1 MSVFTRIAAVAAVVI
16 LSACAREDLSKPQ
29 ADIGNFRLGYNIV
42 VAKNAQPVG
51 PSRKAEPAEW
61 EKAIKEEI
69 AKRTGTYQGDKL
81 YHLATGVD
89 AYALAVPGIPVLLAP
104 KSALVVTV
112 NVWDDA
118 AGVMINPEPKQFT
131 IIERLSDKSVV
142 GSGLTMTREE
152 QITGL
157 AEQAARR
164 INAWLVENK
173 IWFTPEEVAKRA
185 EGKAGRKLEAAP
197 APAPAPAKAIV
208 VTGPAKPKPAK

>member
-1 MSVFTRIAAVAAVVI
+1 MSVFTRIVAVTAVVI

-152 QITGL
+152 QIRGL

-197 APAPAPAKAIV
+197 ESAPAPAKATV

>member
-1 MSVFTRIAAVAAVVI
+1 MSVFSRIAAVAAVVI

-29 ADIGNFRLGYNIV
+29 ADIGNFRLGYNVV

-61 EKAIKEEI
+61 EKAIKDEI

-89 AYALAVPGIPVLLAP
+89 AYALAVPGIPILLAP

-118 AGVMINPEPKQFT
+118 AKVMINPEPKQFT
-131 IIERLSDKSVV
+131 IIEQLTDKSVV

-152 QITGL
+152 QMKGL

-173 IWFTPEEVAKRA
+173 VWFTPEEVAKRA
-185 EGKAGRKLEAAP
+185 EGKAGRKLDAAAAP
-197 APAPAPAKAIV
+197 ATPAP
-208 VTGPAKPKPAK
+208 TAKPAGTTPGT